1 MIELPVD
8 IRGSAINSK
17 RIFLSATPLVLIST
31 ISNQLQHAIL
41 SIGNTCQVTS
51 FKKPLTSENA
61 TNQNIFLCGDVT
73 FKEIPT
79 FLRGLKSKQSFM
91 NEFNPGHDDSWV
103 ILRVS
108 EERSGDFLFEC
119 LFSTDIDN
127 TGLNIMHSS
136 WCEPEAAEIR
146 FSKSKS
152 FKVKHSP
159 ESQQIN
165 NSRIVDINSDFE
177 FIN

>member
-8 IRGSAINSK
+8 IKESAINSK

-51 FKKPLTSENA
+51 FKKPLSSENA
-61 TNQNIFLCGDVT
+61 TNQNIFLCGDVS

-79 FLRGLKSKQSFM
+79 FLRGLKSKHSVM
-91 NEFNPGHDDSWV
+91 NEFNSGHDDSWI

-108 EERSGDFLFEC
+108 EEKCGDFVFEC
-119 LFSTDIDN
+119 LFSADIDN

-136 WCEPEAAEIR
+136 WCEPETAESR
-146 FSKSKS
+146 FSKSKT
-152 FKVKHSP
+152 FKAMHSP
-159 ESQQIN
+159 ESHQIN
-165 NSRIVDINSDFE
+165 NSRIVDSNSDFE